1 MLLLSCCHRLS
12 VRLLSRLSLL
22 SEIRFHLNDVSAVS
36 LNHPLILVS
45 QLIFRSL
52 LQVEKIGV
60 LLLSSSFGLAEQLLK
75 LSLLLGHRL
84 KSGIALFLLVAG
96 QICQVLNVLICHKR
110 HFLSVVLDQAV
121 GRLRVVVV
129 TSSSLLGSRSQDA
142 LVIPVRRFEV
152 VVEATALDIECCVRV
167 VQGSGVGCGLLLSLT
182 DKSADTV
189 LLKLELRSCFGFL
202 LL

>member
-12 VRLLSRLSLL
+12 VRLLSRLGLL

-45 QLIFRSL
+45 QLIFSSL

-129 TSSSLLGSRSQDA
+129 TSSSLLSSRS
-142 LVIPVRRFEV
+142 
-152 VVEATALDIECCVRV
+152 
-167 VQGSGVGCGLLLSLT
+167 
-182 DKSADTV
+182 
-189 LLKLELRSCFGFL
+189 
-202 LL
+202 